1 MSVVNLQQEIE
12 CWSFMKKIP
21 FNLNFH
27 NSSILYEVHILR
39 LQIQLIPFLDRE
51 YQLTFLNP
59 KRDASATLN
68 KYEERQYDHIVLFP
82 QKLKGMNP
90 LVGKIL
96 TVSHGIEFNSAI
108 ICSIP

>member
-1 MSVVNLQQEIE
+1 MVNLQQEIE

-27 NSSILYEVHILR
+27 NSSILYEVHN
-39 LQIQLIPFLDRE
+39 PSPSDSTNTFLDRE

-59 KRDASATLN
+59 KRDSSATLN

-90 LVGKIL
+90 LV
-96 TVSHGIEFNSAI
+96 
-108 ICSIP
+108 